1 MVGRGVCSHR
11 GQMASKR
18 NILEIYW
25 GTLTMRGAYSHD
37 NSSRPMPSPQQV
49 VQFVRPTAAPQ
60 HADRPVIPAAGT
72 MPGSFEAE
80 MAVEHC
86 SDGAGVVSGDYLPR
100 AAGCCSVSGFDL
112 RLDHHGLCA
121 LL

>member
-1 MVGRGVCSHR
+1 M
-11 GQMASKR
+11 
-18 NILEIYW
+18 N
-25 GTLTMRGAYSHD
+25 
-37 NSSRPMPSPQQV
+37 SRPMPSPQQV
-49 VQFVRPTAAPQ
+49 VQFVRPSAATQ

-86 SDGAGVVSGDYLPR
+86 SDRAGVVSGDYLPR

-121 LL
+121 LLGACFHRMIVVHVGRLLPLLLPRAVLGR